1 MTQVV
6 KPISTLKEYMQLNDC
21 VLFQGDVLCRN
32 NFRES
37 FFDLGI
43 TSPPYN
49 VGISYKS
56 NEDSQIVAINS
67 LSIRM
72 IND

>member
-1 MTQVV
+1 
-6 KPISTLKEYMQLNDC
+6 MQLNDC

-56 NEDSQIVAINS
+56 NEDSQSYEKYLAFCKNG
-67 LSIRM
+67 
-72 IND
+72 